1 MNGKTTFEMNRN
13 STLVIAALSALL
25 ALQGC
30 TAKPDSEVLNHQ
42 PPLVTQAKT
51 TQNALKP
58 SAAPDQAEAPSVQVT
73 LVADKK
79 ALLSQEFLYGSDLQ
93 YSSIYDKEYDLYTQS
108 LVLGH
113 VPARFRIVGD
123 ELQLVTEN
131 KEHFPSDVNHPEQL
145 ITRFKILTQTDS
157 TITISGANSSA
168 YLTQMMQ
175 MLAGK
180 KPGSADAPGYQDHW
194 IRSFEFDPNGNYLLQ
209 QTSVMLADGSIGEFM
224 EAIFPRA
231 TIAPSASFQKF
242 EMDPTD
248 LVGAAEG
255 PVARFRM
262 LGGDTIHDGEKKLAY
277 AQHFDVTET
286 STIDWYVTRN
296 IPEEQLETVA
306 MAIEGWNRYFVRQK
320 GIERKVLRFMGKLP
334 EHVHLGDP
342 RYNVIS
348 WDSRLIAGAAYE
360 SQASDPATG
369 KQSHS
374 MIYMPAAW
382 LEIGSTYWKR
392 GVSSDPASKLPGKL
406 RTRKAPSALLKHAC
420 ARDLREAAALLASGA
435 VSTASTEEEIKTFAK
450 ELARGTLFHEL
461 GHALGLAHNFKG
473 SLSFDKDRAD
483 TIFSTS
489 IMDYNNY
496 ESERQAFFGAKSSEG
511 PLLEYDRQIISTLY
525 NQGRDISE
533 SDPVVPACAD
543 AEADFEEGQVDPLC
557 IRYDIEK
564 DPTLSVVTAYKRVT
578 ELSLE
583 GRPTELTLAEALPRV
598 PRLALEDSRIEK
610 IQTKE
615 DFLAAASETAAS
627 LKGAI
632 RFFVQ
637 SSSASL
643 AKTAAT
649 NVKSLLVFDES
660 ALPEGYDAAAM
671 RERAYQG
678 VRNTMALTVLP
689 EKVKTSISAALQLT
703 LDRLSQAP
711 YARSLGSTETSA
723 LLKEVGAKIEKSVIS
738 LETDPVNG
746 LPKARIYV
754 LNALMRHETV
764 PFYLGGKDSRSA
776 KDYETAIVQ
785 LVSGIAGD
793 TLRTAGERI
802 AATQTLTTYSGRLT
816 AEGALRKLRTQV
828 TAERKNAR
836 DNDSRELA
844 EQLLDILRVA
854 GK

>member
-1 MNGKTTFEMNRN
+1 
-13 STLVIAALSALL
+13 
-25 ALQGC
+25 
-30 TAKPDSEVLNHQ
+30 
-42 PPLVTQAKT
+42 
-51 TQNALKP
+51 
-58 SAAPDQAEAPSVQVT
+58 
-73 LVADKK
+73 
-79 ALLSQEFLYGSDLQ
+79 
-93 YSSIYDKEYDLYTQS
+93 
-108 LVLGH
+108 
-113 VPARFRIVGD
+113 
-123 ELQLVTEN
+123 
-131 KEHFPSDVNHPEQL
+131 
-145 ITRFKILTQTDS
+145 
-157 TITISGANSSA
+157 
-168 YLTQMMQ
+168 
-175 MLAGK
+175 
-180 KPGSADAPGYQDHW
+180 
-194 IRSFEFDPNGNYLLQ
+194 
-209 QTSVMLADGSIGEFM
+209 MLADGSIGEFM

-231 TIAPSASFQKF
+231 TLAPSETFQKF

-255 PVARFRM
+255 PVARYRM

-277 AQHFDVTET
+277 AQHFDVTAT

-296 IPEEQLETVA
+296 VPEEQLETVA

-320 GIERKVLRFMGKLP
+320 GVERKVMRFLGKLP
-334 EHVHLGDP
+334 ENIHLGDP

-392 GVSSDPASKLPGKL
+392 GVSSDPSSKTSGKA
-406 RTRKAPSALLKHAC
+406 RVDKAASALLKHAC

-435 VSTASTEEEIKTFAK
+435 VSTASTEEEIKTFSK

-473 SLSFDKDRAD
+473 SLSYDKDRAD
-483 TIFSTS
+483 SIFSTS

-496 ESERQAFFGAKSSEG
+496 ESERQAFFGPKASEG
-511 PLLEYDRQIISTLY
+511 PLLEYDRQIVSTLY
-525 NQGRDISE
+525 NQGRDVAE

-543 AEADFEEGQVDPLC
+543 SEADFEEGQVDPLC

-598 PRLALEDSRIEK
+598 PRLALEDSRVEK
-610 IQTKE
+610 IQTK
-615 DFLAAASETAAS
+615 DDLLAAASETAAS

-632 RFFVQ
+632 RFFMM

-660 ALPEGYDAAAM
+660 SLPEGYDAAAM
-671 RERAYQG
+671 RERAFEG
-678 VRNTMALTVLP
+678 VSRTMALTALP
-689 EKVKTSISAALQLT
+689 EKVKTSVSAALQLT
-703 LDRLSQAP
+703 LERLSQAP
-711 YARSLGSTETSA
+711 YVRSLGSAETSA
-723 LLKEVGAKIEKSVIS
+723 LLKEIGAKIEKAVLSM
-738 LETDPVNG
+738 ETDANNG
-746 LPKARIYV
+746 LPKARVYV
-754 LNALMRHETV
+754 LNALKRHETV
-764 PFYLGGKDSRSA
+764 PFYLNAKDTRST
-776 KDYETAIVQ
+776 KDYEAAIVQ
-785 LVSGIAGD
+785 LLSGIAGD
-793 TLRTAGERI
+793 NLRTAGERV
-802 AATQTLTTYSGRLT
+802 AATEALVTYSNRAT
-816 AEGALRKLRTQV
+816 AEASLRKLKAQV
-828 TAERKNAR
+828 TTERKNAR

-844 EQLLDILRVA
+844 EQLLGVLRGA